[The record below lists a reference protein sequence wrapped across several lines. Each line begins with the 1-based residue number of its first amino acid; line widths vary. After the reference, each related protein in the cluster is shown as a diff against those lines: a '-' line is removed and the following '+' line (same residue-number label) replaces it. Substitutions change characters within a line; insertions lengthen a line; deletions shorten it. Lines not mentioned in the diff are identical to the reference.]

1 MSRSLSDDV
10 LEATIQ
16 ALSAT
21 SGDALAK
28 AAAEGFP
35 DRSEVVEWSDRM
47 LGLVLRQRDRSAL
60 RAELPALA
68 ERFLRILATRDAG
81 ARRSTRGSSSSA
93 SSRACRRC
101 ARGSPTTSKRPS
113 TAIPPP
119 RATPRSSPP
128 IRRSGPSRPTASRTS
143 CSELGVPLVPRVM
156 SEQRARAHRH
166 RHPSRARRSAA
177 ASSSITAPAS

>member
-35 DRSEVVEWSDRM
+35 DRSEVVERSDRL
-47 LGLVLRQRDRSAL
+47 LGLVLQQRDRSAL

-68 ERFLRILATRDAG
+68 ERFLRILATVTLAPGIDARVIAERLFGRLPAVRARQPGQPHHSG
-81 ARRSTRGSSSSA
+81 ARRSRRYPPRPPRSR
-93 SSRACRRC
+93 SSRRTG
-101 ARGSPTTSKRPS
+101 RGGAASD
-113 TAIPPP
+113 
-119 RATPRSSPP
+119 
-128 IRRSGPSRPTASRTS
+128 RSGA
-143 CSELGVPLVPRVM
+143 GWHGPR
-156 SEQRARAHRH
+156 
-166 RHPSRARRSAA
+166 
-177 ASSSITAPAS
+177 